1 MEFVDVGAGRIEYE
15 DTGGD
20 GPVIVLL
27 HGLIMDGSLWRHV
40 LPDLQGDFRCV
51 LPTLPLGAHRIAMH
65 PGADLSMRAI
75 AGIVGELLERLDLA
89 DATLVLNDWGGALL
103 TLSGPQGDRV
113 ARLALCSCEAFEN
126 VPPKG
131 AARLLPHV
139 ARVPGGLRAAL
150 APFALDP
157 LRRLPMTYGPLSAS
171 RVPKQVMDR
180 WFGPVMRDPAVREDL
195 RRYILSSGASRPLL
209 LRATEGLASF
219 DRPALVAWAQQD
231 RLMPIEHGPRL
242 AQLLPQGTLAEIDGS
257 RTLIPQDQPAVLAGH
272 IRRLMER

>member
-1 MEFVDVGAGRIEYE
+1 
-15 DTGGD
+15 
-20 GPVIVLL
+20 
-27 HGLIMDGSLWRHV
+27 
-40 LPDLQGDFRCV
+40 V

-139 ARVPGGLRAAL
+139 ARVPGGLG
-150 APFALDP
+150 
-157 LRRLPMTYGPLSAS
+157 RR
-171 RVPKQVMDR
+171 
-180 WFGPVMRDPAVREDL
+180 W
-195 RRYILSSGASRPLL
+195 RRSPWTRSGGFR
-209 LRATEGLASF
+209 
-219 DRPALVAWAQQD
+219 
-231 RLMPIEHGPRL
+231 
-242 AQLLPQGTLAEIDGS
+242 
-257 RTLIPQDQPAVLAGH
+257 
-272 IRRLMER
+272 